1 MILGGIILFLA
12 LFIGIT
18 IYGTFSWGYVCFQ
31 FWHWFILPIFPALPN
46 ITFYQSVGL
55 MFFISLFNIANT
67 NSFNY
72 NKTTEQR
79 NGELVGN
86 LVAPWITLFIGWLI
100 RYWFLI

>member
-31 FWHWFILPIFPALPN
+31 FWHWFILP
-46 ITFYQSVGL
+46 
-55 MFFISLFNIANT
+55 FFISLFNIANT

-86 LVAPWITLFIGWLI
+86 LVAPWITLLIGWFI